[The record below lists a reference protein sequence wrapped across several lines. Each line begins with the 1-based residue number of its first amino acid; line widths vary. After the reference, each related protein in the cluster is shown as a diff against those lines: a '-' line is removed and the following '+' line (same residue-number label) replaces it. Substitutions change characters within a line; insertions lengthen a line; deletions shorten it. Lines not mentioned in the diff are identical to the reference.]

1 MIFLVKT
8 SDVSG
13 SILILQGVIC
23 EHWKLKS
30 ERTNELAGM
39 KRSDLSDMAHA
50 TSYHLSNFHKNT
62 NDIQMTFSDQCCLFS
77 FGAFLLTPSLSQ
89 ALDLTFGTCHE
100 RWQSLKLPT
109 FNVFMEINVILLCVF
124 RHPMKSMHVYTL
136 SWYMI
141 ILQLTTYNRMV
152 TLYNDITSVFQ
163 QRIMK

>member
-39 KRSDLSDMAHA
+39 KRSDLSDMAYA

-62 NDIQMTFSDQCCLFS
+62 KYIQMTFTDQCCLFS
-77 FGAFLLTPSLSQ
+77 FGAFLLTLSLSQ

-100 RWQSLKLPT
+100 RWQSLKLTT
-109 FNVFMEINVILLCVF
+109 FNVFMEINVILLRVF
-124 RHPMKSMHVYTL
+124 THHMKSMHVYTL
-136 SWYMI
+136 S
-141 ILQLTTYNRMV
+141 
-152 TLYNDITSVFQ
+152 
-163 QRIMK
+163 